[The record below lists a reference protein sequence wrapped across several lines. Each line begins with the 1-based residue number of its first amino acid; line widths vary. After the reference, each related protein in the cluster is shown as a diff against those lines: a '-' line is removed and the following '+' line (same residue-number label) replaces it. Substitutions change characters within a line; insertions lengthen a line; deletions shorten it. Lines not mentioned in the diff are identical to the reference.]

1 MPKSDIFLKLGS
13 NILFIS
19 ITFFSLL
26 SIFSINYGGLDN
38 SYTYIIVIILSN
50 LFFYFYLF
58 KKIFFRKKI
67 TLEPLFFGVAFLIL
81 LNSIFVTFFFNI
93 PTIDFIF
100 RFALLVLPA
109 FFFGMELGFN
119 YNISSLK
126 NHFLFIS
133 ALITIS
139 VIVLIPKIFLLPT
152 NELLTFFG
160 GGQYQAF
167 SYAVS
172 ISFLISFT
180 YFNYYLNSE
189 KILIKIIFFFSFLIQ
204 ILGIVLSGGRGGI
217 IVVIIGTLWIF
228 FNKYSFFTSLRYVLF
243 VISIVSL
250 LSFILI
256 SVIDED
262 LQQRLLESSG
272 RLFSY
277 FSQDGFDFQ
286 KTSNRDIV
294 YNNTVRVIQ
303 ESPIYGYGLFGY
315 LKYTNFAYPHNFFL
329 EILLQGGI
337 IFFCIWI
344 LSFYFFINKFFLLIS
359 FGNDNKFLIVT
370 FTYSFVLLMFSGSY
384 ILEPFFWFNLSYVIS
399 SSLKKTKNI

>member
-26 SIFSINYGGLDN
+26 SIFSINYDGLGN
-38 SYTYIIVIILSN
+38 SYMYIIVIILSN
-50 LFFYFYLF
+50 LFFYFFLF

-67 TLEPLFFGVAFLIL
+67 TLEPLFFGIAFLIL
-81 LNSIFVTFFFNI
+81 FNSIFVTFFLNI

-172 ISFLISFT
+172 IAFLISFT
-180 YFNYYLNSE
+180 YFNYYLYSE
-189 KILIKIIFFFSFLIQ
+189 KILIRIIFFFSFLIQ

-228 FNKYSFFTSLRYVLF
+228 FNKYSFFRSLRYVFF
-243 VISIVSL
+243 VISIISL

-256 SVIDED
+256 SVINED

-277 FSQDGFDFQ
+277 FTQDGFDFQ

-344 LSFYFFINKFFLLIS
+344 LLFYYFIKKFLLLIS
-359 FGNDNKFLIVT
+359 FGNENKFLIVT

-399 SSLKKTKNI
+399 SSSKK